1 MRTLPLTRA
10 TLDGRWDRQLR
21 EGTAIPDRF
30 IDLHGCTL
38 QRAHD
43 RVSGEVEAAVAAG
56 ERLIVLVTGKPPAPG
71 TSRLDAPL
79 RGIIRASIV
88 DWLMAHRVA
97 ARIVAIRPAHA
108 RHGGTGALYIVLRR
122 TV

>member
-1 MRTLPLTRA
+1 MTMTGA

-21 EGTAIPDRF
+21 EGIAVPDRF
-30 IDLHGCTL
+30 VDLHGCTV

-43 RVSGEVEAAVAAG
+43 KVLREVEAAVAAG
-56 ERLIVLVTGKPPAPG
+56 ERLIVLVAGKPPAAG
-71 TSRLDAPL
+71 TTRLDAPL

-88 DWLMAHRVA
+88 DWLTVHRLGG
-97 ARIVAIRPAHA
+97 RIAAIRPAHP